1 MLKENSTVKN
11 KLFALGF
18 RESINQKNTLSLT
31 INDYTISIAIDP
43 KNLSGSVID
52 YGSKIKV
59 HHKNICNFSKD
70 ENIVQLECVIRL
82 LRKGYKPNNIEL
94 EKTYKLG
101 HNEKGRLDIYLAKD
115 GKCWGMIEC
124 KTFGKEYENEK
135 SNVLK
140 GGGQIFSY
148 FTQDRTAEVISIYA
162 SKIEDDTIEYI
173 SEQVFTSV
181 LEKDGDNKSI
191 FKSWDKSFIN
201 NGIFDTLSGV
211 YETKRTNLR
220 KLDLIDLT
228 KESGRSIFNEF
239 AEILRK
245 YVISDKSNAFNVIF
259 NLFVCKIYD
268 EDIKGDEEELDFQ
281 IKIGDDEKILLE
293 RLSTLYKESVE
304 KYLSLKMDTLYFSS
318 SEKYAIKEFSFI
330 DVFNDETFLLNS
342 SILFEV
348 VLLLQKYRIKYST
361 KHQFLGEFFENLLH
375 TGIKQES
382 GQFFT
387 PIPLS
392 RFILK
397 SLPLQT
403 TIERKIVQKDPYIL
417 PHVVDYACGAGHFL
431 TEAIEEINLLFPT
444 IDYSKLS
451 GQQKRYFESSKNN
464 YLWARDYIYGIE
476 KDHRLAKTTKIAMF
490 LNGDGDAFVLSG
502 DGLDDFY
509 YSSKYNQKLKASAPT
524 QSISSFDVVVSN
536 PPFSVDGFLN
546 NVKNGETNF
555 SSFKHVSQKSTE
567 IECFFIERTIQLLK
581 ANGSGGIILPL
592 SILSNNRTV
601 YINARKLLLLY
612 TEIVSIVELRE
623 KAFMATGTA
632 TCIVFFRK
640 RAFEEIENASKLM
653 LNKYKKHDNKQQV
666 ENLLQDLLANYKEGN
681 LNSEILES
689 EHFKEFV
696 YDCLVKDNKIV
707 LAFSGEK
714 KRQEFFLGYRFSKAR
729 GREGL
734 SLLQKSLLYD
744 FENKDNSE
752 KVDHFIRHAFN
763 GKFNG
768 VPSGE
773 LAKHLIIRET
783 KSILAEDNS
792 FNISN
797 PSSLIASK
805 TVKVVS
811 ISPSGDFID
820 TFDSV
825 ETSIEELMTKEQVK
839 VIAGLLYNKNKD
851 EIPEE
856 SKIRVLTASNLSL
869 RTGKIEFNE
878 KMIHLRNDFS
888 FDANLEIKKY
898 DLIMAMSSG
907 SLKHLGKISISLE
920 NYDKLLIGGFLN
932 ILRPTSEDLSYA
944 LYYRLMSKMFREY
957 VFSKKGQNINNLNM
971 NEIKKIKILLPKDLS
986 LFKVKALEELGK
998 V

>member
-1 MLKENSTVKN
+1 
-11 KLFALGF
+11 
-18 RESINQKNTLSLT
+18 
-31 INDYTISIAIDP
+31 
-43 KNLSGSVID
+43 
-52 YGSKIKV
+52 
-59 HHKNICNFSKD
+59 
-70 ENIVQLECVIRL
+70 
-82 LRKGYKPNNIEL
+82 
-94 EKTYKLG
+94 
-101 HNEKGRLDIYLAKD
+101 
-115 GKCWGMIEC
+115 MIEC
-124 KTFGKEYENEK
+124 KTFGKEYQIEK
-135 SNVLK
+135 TNVLDN
-140 GGGQIFSY
+140 GGQIFSY
-148 FTQDRTAEVISIYA
+148 FTQDRTAEVIAIYT
-162 SKIEDDTIEYI
+162 SKIEDGAIEYI
-173 SEQVFTSV
+173 SEQVFTFV
-181 LEKDGDNKSI
+181 LDKNGDNVSI
-191 FKSWDKSFIN
+191 FQSWDKSFIN
-201 NGIFDTLSGV
+201 NGIFDVLLGT
-211 YETKRTNLR
+211 YEVKRTNLR
-220 KLDLIDLT
+220 KNDLIDLS
-228 KESGRSIFNEF
+228 KDSGRSIFNEF

-268 EDIKGDEEELDFQ
+268 EDIKGDGEELDFQ

-304 KYLSLKMDTLYFSS
+304 KYLSLKIDTKYFSS
-318 SEKYAIKEFSFI
+318 SERYAIKEFSFI

-342 SILFEV
+342 SVLFEV

-361 KHQFLGEFFENLLH
+361 KHQFLGEFFENLLN

-403 TIERKIVQKDPYIL
+403 IIKKKIAQKDPYIL
-417 PHVVDYACGAGHFL
+417 PHVIDYACGAGHFL
-431 TEAIEEINLLFPT
+431 TEAIEEINLLFPS

-509 YSSKYNQKLKASAPT
+509 YSEKYNQKLKSSTPT
-524 QSISSFDVVVSN
+524 ASISSFDIVVSN

-555 SSFKHVSQKSTE
+555 SSYKYVSQKSTE
-567 IECFFIERTIQLLK
+567 IECFFVERTIQLLK
-581 ANGSGGIILPL
+581 ANGSAGIILPL
-592 SILSNNRTV
+592 SILNNNRLV
-601 YINARKLLLLY
+601 YTNTRKLLLLY
-612 TEIVSIVELRE
+612 TEIISLVELRE

-632 TCIVFFRK
+632 TCIMFFRK
-640 RAFEEIENASKLM
+640 RSFEEIENASNAM
-653 LNKYKKHDNKQQV
+653 LIKYKNHEHESQV
-666 ENLLQDLLANYKEGN
+666 EKLLKDLLANYKVGN
-681 LNSEILES
+681 LDAKFIES
-689 EHFKEFV
+689 EYFKEFV
-696 YDCLVKDNKIV
+696 NAFLIKDNKTILV
-707 LAFSGEK
+707 FSGEK

-744 FENKDNSE
+744 YSNVDNAE
-752 KVDHFIRHAFN
+752 KVDHYIRCAFN
-763 GKFNG
+763 RNFEA

-773 LAKHLIIRET
+773 LAKHLTIRET
-783 KSILAEDNS
+783 KSILSQDS
-792 FNISN
+792 SYNISN
-797 PSSLIASK
+797 PSALIASK

-820 TFDSV
+820 SFDSV
-825 ETSIEELMTKEQVK
+825 ETSIEELITEEK
-839 VIAGLLYNKNKD
+839 VELIGGLLYNKNRD
-851 EIPEE
+851 EVPEE
-856 SKIRVLTASNLSL
+856 SEVRVLTASNLSL

-878 KMIHLRNDFS
+878 KMIHLRNDFV
-888 FDANLEIKKY
+888 FDSNLEIKKF

-907 SLKHLGKISISLE
+907 SLKHLGKICISLE

-932 ILRPTSEDLSYA
+932 ILRPISEDLSYA
-944 LYYRLMSKMFREY
+944 LYYRLMSKTFREY
-957 VFSKKGQNINNLNM
+957 VFSKKGTKYKQSEYERNKEDQNTFANRF
-971 NEIKKIKILLPKDLS
+971 KS
-986 LFKVKALEELGK
+986 LQS
-998 V
+998 